1 MDTTII
7 GVHTVSYRYRNVGV
21 KRRFFISKQHTGCT
35 TEGGWMAVIDD
46 RNCLHNCK
54 YDCAA
59 PMSTFLYSPRK
70 TYSVWDTG
78 ITL

>member
-1 MDTTII
+1 
-7 GVHTVSYRYRNVGV
+7 
-21 KRRFFISKQHTGCT
+21 
-35 TEGGWMAVIDD
+35 MAVIDD

-59 PMSTFLYSPRK
+59 PMSTFLYSPGK

-78 ITL
+78 IT